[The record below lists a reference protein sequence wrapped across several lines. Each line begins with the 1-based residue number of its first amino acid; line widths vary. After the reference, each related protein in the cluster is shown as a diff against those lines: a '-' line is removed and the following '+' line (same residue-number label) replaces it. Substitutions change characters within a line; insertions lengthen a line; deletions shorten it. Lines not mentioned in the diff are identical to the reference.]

1 MLRIAICDD
10 EKLFRENIKKYVL
23 KYLSEKDISSEIDMF
38 NYLAW
43 GQIYLAI
50 ILFFS
55 TLIWMR

>member
-23 KYLSEKDISSEIDMF
+23 KYLSEKDI
-38 NYLAW
+38 
-43 GQIYLAI
+43 YLAI